1 MRNFPSD
8 RGVVVGLL
16 QEFIG
21 LSGAIFT
28 QGLYCGVCTTHAHPF
43 LSVRCFHHGWHS
55 FPCFSFVLRNKDESD
70 DDKFTTLYITSLV
83 FAFYLMCIIL
93 LQDFFAVRKAASLH
107 VYHASHSF
115 GFWCHLFSYCRWETE
130 GSS

>member
-1 MRNFPSD
+1 MHMRNFPSD

-70 DDKFTTLYITSLV
+70 DDKFTTL
-83 FAFYLMCIIL
+83 FIL
-93 LQDFFAVRKAASLH
+93 QMGDRRFILTLIV
-107 VYHASHSF
+107 
-115 GFWCHLFSYCRWETE
+115 C
-130 GSS
+130 SSRHY